1 MCTNPDFSRIYCTD
15 YNFRY
20 LCLNRMIKR
29 RKKRE
34 LLGFNDL
41 WLVLVGVPVVSFLVP
56 LLFFDATL
64 NNGLIDYLPKWGIS
78 FLYTTFYWL
87 PVRWVILELRCKF
100 READATSKRIFFTA
114 LSIIAIFLIVN
125 NLMSFVEICLGF
137 IHPATTTEF
146 NYNVASFTILA
157 LVTTLYETIFFY
169 ARWKEALLETVQLK
183 RANIESQLEGLKSQ
197 VNPHFL
203 FNSLNTLTYIIP
215 EDPDKAV
222 HFVRQLSKVYRYIL
236 EIREKQLIPLAEEL
250 TFMKSYLFLLKE
262 RFGDNICIRK
272 AIPDEFLQD
281 KIVPL
286 SLQILLENCVKH
298 NIISKQRPLEIDV
311 YIENQYLI
319 VRNTLQP
326 KHQATSSTQVGLQ
339 NIRNRYAFFTKEQVI
354 IQDEDGYFQ
363 VSLPLIRQ

>member
-1 MCTNPDFSRIYCTD
+1 M
-15 YNFRY
+15 
-20 LCLNRMIKR
+20 
-29 RKKRE
+29 
-34 LLGFNDL
+34 
-41 WLVLVGVPVVSFLVP
+41 VSFLVP

-64 NNGLIDYLPKWGIS
+64 NNGIRDYLPKWGIS
-78 FLYTTFYWL
+78 FLYTSFYWL

-100 READATSKRIFFTA
+100 KEADSTGKRLLFTAISIVGIFF
-114 LSIIAIFLIVN
+114 LVN
-125 NLMSFVEICLGF
+125 NLMRYIEVCMGF
-137 IHPATTTEF
+137 IHPKDISEF
-146 NYNVASFTILA
+146 DYNVASFTILL
-157 LVTTLYETIFFY
+157 LVTAIYESIFFY
-169 ARWKEALLETVQLK
+169 ARWKEALIETAQLK

-215 EDPDKAV
+215 EDPDRAV

-236 EIREKQLIPLAEEL
+236 EIRDQQLISLAEEL
-250 TFMKSYLFLLKE
+250 NFMKSYLFLLKE

-311 YIENQYLI
+311 FTENGYLI

-326 KHQATSSTQVGLQ
+326 KNQETSSTQIGLQ
-339 NIRNRYAFFTKEQVI
+339 NIRNRYAFFTDEEMIV
-354 IQDEDGYFQ
+354 QDDEGYFQ
-363 VSLPLIRQ
+363 VSLPLIRK

>member
-1 MCTNPDFSRIYCTD
+1 
-15 YNFRY
+15 
-20 LCLNRMIKR
+20 MIKR

-41 WLVLVGVPVVSFLVP
+41 WLVLAGVPVISFLVP

-64 NNGLIDYLPKWGIS
+64 NNGLADYLPKWGVS
-78 FLYTTFYWL
+78 FLYTTFYWI
-87 PVRWVILELRCKF
+87 PVRWALLELRCKY
-100 READATSKRIFFTA
+100 RDADSTAKRIIFTG
-114 LSIIAIFLIVN
+114 LSIILIFLIVN
-125 NLMSFVEICLGF
+125 VLMSYIESWVGF
-137 IHPATTTEF
+137 DHPKGVTQLD
-146 NYNVASFTILA
+146 YNVASFTILA
-157 LVTTLYETIFFY
+157 LVTTIYETIFFY
-169 ARWKEALLETVQLK
+169 ARWKEALLETAQLK

-236 EIREKQLIPLAEEL
+236 EIRDRQLIPLAEEL
-250 TFMKSYLFLLKE
+250 NFMKSYLFLLKE

-272 AIPDEFLQD
+272 AIPDEHLQD

-286 SLQILLENCVKH
+286 SLQILMENCVKH

-311 YIENQYLI
+311 YIENHFLV
-319 VRNTLQP
+319 VRNTLQR
-326 KHQATSSTQVGLQ
+326 KHQETSSTQIGLQ
-339 NIRNRYAFFTKEQVI
+339 NIRNRYAFFTDEEVV
-354 IQDEDGYFQ
+354 IQDENGFFQ
-363 VSLPLIRQ
+363 VSLPLIRK